1 MAAPLTGGA
10 YARYFTRLVH
20 LVLSSIRQLIGP
32 SSDPYAKEA
41 ARKFWRQTLLLLA
54 IGAIAVAALM
64 LFVDF
69 PEIKLMPKRGSPEL
83 WPARFLT
90 DFGKAAFV
98 MWTIAGLL
106 IVALL
111 VAPAVREG
119 LRPRLE
125 RLTGELL
132 YVLLAVIVP
141 IIAGELV
148 KWIVGRGRPF
158 VGPDPFTFSHFT
170 ESQAYASF
178 PSAHSITSVA
188 LAFAVSALWPRWR
201 VPMIIYALL
210 IIATRLVLLA
220 HHPSDVTAGA
230 VFGIIGA
237 MAVRTWFATRGIAFG
252 VGHDGAILPPGG
264 RP

>member
-1 MAAPLTGGA
+1 MAAPVTGSEAAG
-10 YARYFTRLVH
+10 YFARLSH

-32 SSDPYAKEA
+32 ASDPHAKDA
-41 ARKFWRQTLLLLA
+41 SRKFGHQALLLIA
-54 IGAIAVAALM
+54 IGAIAVAVLM

-106 IVALL
+106 IVTTLI
-111 VAPAVREG
+111 APAVRG

-158 VGPDPFTFSHFT
+158 VGPDPFTFSHFS
-170 ESQAYASF
+170 EGQAYASF

-188 LAFAVSALWPRWR
+188 LAFAVSTLWPRWR
-201 VPMIIYALL
+201 VPMIIYVLL

-237 MAVRTWFATRGIAFG
+237 MAARYWFAARGQVFG
-252 VGHDGAILPPGG
+252 ISHDGAILPPGG